1 MSSFLTKKLFLAR
14 ITASMKSLMS
24 HIVAGILG
32 IWLATGIPGVNF
44 EGNFSSLALAGF
56 ALGVI
61 NFAIKPILDIL
72 TLPLKIV
79 TFGIFS
85 LFLNMA
91 IIWTVDV
98 LILGKIFMLFPLFLT
113 TVIIWILNIV
123 LIKRN

>member
-1 MSSFLTKKLFLAR
+1 MKSFLA
-14 ITASMKSLMS
+14 
-24 HIVAGILG
+24 HIIAGILG
-32 IWLATGIPGVNF
+32 IWLATGIPGVSF
-44 EGNFSSLALAGF
+44 TGEMSELALAGF

-79 TFGIFS
+79 TFGIFA

-91 IIWTVDV
+91 IIWSVDV
-98 LILGKIFMLFPLFLT
+98 LILGRIFTLFPLFLT
-113 TVIIWILNIV
+113 TVIIWILNII

>member
-1 MSSFLTKKLFLAR
+1 MKKLLA
-14 ITASMKSLMS
+14 

-32 IWLATGIPGVNF
+32 IWLATGIPGVSF
-44 EGNFSSLALAGF
+44 TGELSALALAGF

-61 NFAIKPILDIL
+61 NFAVKPVLDIL

-91 IIWTVDV
+91 IIWSVDV
-98 LILGKIFMLFPLFLT
+98 LILGRIFTLFPLFLT
-113 TVIIWILNIV
+113 TVIVWILNIV
-123 LIKRN
+123 LIKKN

>member
-1 MSSFLTKKLFLAR
+1 MKKFLA
-14 ITASMKSLMS
+14 

-32 IWLATGIPGVNF
+32 IWLATGIPGVSF
-44 EGNFSSLALAGF
+44 AGELSALALAGF

-61 NFAIKPILDIL
+61 NFAVKPVLDIL

-91 IIWTVDV
+91 IIWSVDV
-98 LILGKIFMLFPLFLT
+98 LILGRIFTLFPLFLT
-113 TVIIWILNIV
+113 TVIVWILNIV
-123 LIKRN
+123 LIKKN